1 MYFVKNNRTDCFCER
16 HRVNI
21 PTLGWVR
28 IKEKEYLPTTKDGYV
43 IKKRHGFHAC
53 RKILRFCSG
62 GST

>member
-28 IKEKEYLPTTKDGYV
+28 IKEKD
-43 IKKRHGFHAC
+43 IFRQ
-53 RKILRFCSG
+53 RK
-62 GST
+62 TDM